1 MKHQQAISPVRL
13 IMGSLVT
20 FFLSFAL
27 VTSGQTTKE
36 QLNQNRNKL
45 ESEIEYTSKL
55 LDQTKKS
62 KETSVHDLQLLS
74 SQIKKREALI
84 NTISQEIEEVNH
96 TIREDQMLINKRSR
110 ELKALKDEYARMIYY
125 SHKITKA
132 QNRLLFIFSAKD
144 FNQAYQRLKYYQQYT
159 AYRRKQAE
167 RIREAQIALSKQ
179 MHELEGARVE
189 KLKLV
194 ESESVEKSKLDSEKQ
209 RKDRTIQDL
218 SKKEKQLLATL
229 RAKQKALQKLQAEIE
244 RILAED
250 ARARAADANRDASIR
265 AAEMRLSSSF
275 AANKGRLPWP
285 TDQGVVTS
293 TFGEHT
299 HPVLKYVKVNNNG
312 IDIMVSQNA
321 PVKAVFNGVVSKVLS
336 IPNLNKVVM
345 LRHGDYL
352 TVYSNLDEVSVTN
365 GQALVTGQVIGR
377 AHYDRDE
384 GKSELNF
391 QVWHAKTIMDPQH
404 WLRQ

>member
-62 KETSVHDLQLLS
+62 KETSVHDLQLLN

-96 TIREDQMLINKRSR
+96 KIREDQMLINKRSR

>member
-159 AYRRKQAE
+159 AYRRKQAK

-179 MHELEGARVE
+179 MHELEGTRVE